1 MTEINL
7 EELLDRIYEASAE
20 ELNPILNAVTERF
33 SELWPQ
39 WELAT
44 LSVQGRDRQNLA
56 DAMQKSIDLLG
67 KCK

>member
-1 MTEINL
+1 MQTITL
-7 EELLDRIYEASAE
+7 EELLDRIYQATAE
-20 ELNPILNAVTERF
+20 ELDPILNAATERF

-44 LSVQGRDRQNLA
+44 LSVHGHDRQSQI
-56 DAMQKSIDLLG
+56 DALQKSIDLLS

>member
-1 MTEINL
+1 MSDIKL

-44 LSVQGRDRQNLA
+44 LSVQGHDRQNLA
-56 DAMQKSIDLLG
+56 DAMLKSIDLLG
-67 KCK
+67 KSK

>member
-1 MTEINL
+1 MSDIKL

-44 LSVQGRDRQNLA
+44 LSVQGHDRQNLA

>member
-44 LSVQGRDRQNLA
+44 LSVQGHDRQNLA